1 MKKFK
6 HILAVL
12 CLAAIIICA
21 VPSCSSANYALKI
34 GDIEISRKQY
44 ELTAKSI
51 KSQFFTE
58 TNVEETDELWDQYID
73 ETYSSTTQEYLDAKV
88 QSYIITYNLY
98 AIHFDELGLKL
109 DDAVVKEIEDSIDAL
124 IKQYGDKAKFKEV
137 LEEQGYSYDQFVEQ
151 YYNEAKEEAVI
162 MHYFG
167 PDSTV
172 EPTPREEIQKYYN
185 EYYSKVKHIFFS
197 TRDSETNDY
206 THEKKAEIGE
216 KAQRVYER
224 IMNGEDYEK
233 LLDEYNEDTG
243 MVTNPDGYVFS
254 SEDTSYVP
262 LFVKT
267 SFDMQPGD
275 VRLIQTYMG
284 YHIIKK
290 YSFTDDDTFAS
301 ENEKLLI
308 ENMKSTEM
316 SDLLDELKERIGVTY
331 NNTVLEELS
340 VKNLPRVTEVKDPSQ
355 ELKDQL
361 TSAADALKGESEEE

>member
-6 HILAVL
+6 YILAAL
-12 CLAAIIICA
+12 CIGVMLIGTL
-21 VPSCSSANYALKI
+21 PSCSQAKWALKI
-34 GDIEISRKQY
+34 GDVEISRKQY

-58 TNVEETDELWDQYID
+58 TNIEEKDEIWDQYID
-73 ETYSSTTQEYLDAKV
+73 ETYSATTQEYLDAKV

-98 AIHFDELGLKL
+98 AIHFEELGLEL
-109 DDAVVKEIEDSIDAL
+109 DPEVVKEIETAIDTL
-124 IKQYGDKAKFKEV
+124 VKQYGGKDNFKAA

-151 YYNEAKEEAVI
+151 YYNEEKEKAVI

-167 PDSTV
+167 PDSEI
-172 EPTPREEIQKYYN
+172 EPTSREDIEKYYN

-197 TRDSETNDY
+197 TRDDETNDY
-206 THEKKAEIGE
+206 NNEKKAEIGQ
-216 KAQRVYER
+216 KAQRVYDR
-224 IMNGEDYEK
+224 VMSGEDYEK

-243 MVTNPDGYVFS
+243 MVTNPNGYIFS
-254 SEDTSYVP
+254 SDDTSYVP

-267 SFDMQPGD
+267 AFEMKPGD
-275 VRLIQTYMG
+275 VRIIQSYMG

-290 YSFTDDDTFAS
+290 YSFTDEDTFTP

-308 ENMKSTEM
+308 ENMKSTEA
-316 SDLLDELKERIGVTY
+316 SDLLDDLKESIGVSY

-340 VKNLPRVTEVKDPSQ
+340 VKNLPRVTEEVTPEDQ
-355 ELKDQL
+355 LKDQL
-361 TSAADALKGESEEE
+361 TGVVDALKEDEK